1 MATNYN
7 NYWCNRIKFKSKL
20 DLELKPK
27 LTKYINR
34 IYDHDL
40 FDEIKLT
47 ISNWLSTVKLNRI
60 FYIDLSVTHSAE
72 VINGRIREVVR
83 SVDVEIKN

>member
-1 MATNYN
+1 MAINYS
-7 NYWCNRIKFKSKL
+7 NYWLSRIIFKSKL
-20 DLELKPK
+20 DSELKPK

-34 IYDHDL
+34 IYDHDV

-47 ISNWLSTVKLNRI
+47 ISNWLSNVKLNKI

-72 VINGRIREVVR
+72 VINGRIKEVVR